1 METWLINGEE
11 PLPLDER
18 LQYAL
23 RFGATN
29 PFDGGGI
36 ALNLGIVNLHG
47 RIYRIVRAWDL
58 VLYRQ
63 VCQTLERLD
72 LRRLPTSD
80 RWRAG
85 VSIEDVFCWTPDGT
99 QVQGHPKLAL
109 LKRNALQT

>member
-11 PLPLDER
+11 PLPLDDR

-23 RFGATN
+23 RFGALV

-36 ALNLGIVNLHG
+36 ALNLGIVNLDG
-47 RIYRIVRAWDL
+47 RIYRIVRTWDL

-63 VCQTLERLD
+63 VCETLEGLEF
-72 LRRLPTSD
+72 RRLPMRE

-85 VSIEDVFCWTPDGT
+85 VSMEDVFCWTPNRAP
-99 QVQGHPKLAL
+99 VQSYPEHEL
-109 LKRNALQT
+109 LKRHAL